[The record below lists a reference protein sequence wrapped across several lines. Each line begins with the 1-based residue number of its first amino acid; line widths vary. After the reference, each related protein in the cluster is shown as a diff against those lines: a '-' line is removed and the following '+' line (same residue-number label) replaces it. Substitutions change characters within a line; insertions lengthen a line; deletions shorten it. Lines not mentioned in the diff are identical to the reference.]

1 MTIDLLDLQ
10 AYADGPPHE
19 QLRWLRE
26 HDPVHWHAEPN
37 GPGFWAVTRYDDVVT
52 VSRDA
57 HTFSSWAG
65 GTMLDDSPPEFLAG
79 IRLMMLNMDPPQHT
93 KLRALVNKGFTPR
106 MVAGL
111 EGRVRDLARRI
122 VDAVAPRGACDF
134 VADVAGELPS
144 YVIAE
149 LVGIPLDDG
158 RKLYAL
164 TERMH
169 TTDPTPEGLAHA
181 QVAVGE
187 MMTYATDL
195 RAAKAARPGADL
207 ASALV
212 AAEVDGERLS
222 ELEFNLF
229 FMLLINAGGDTTR
242 NLVAGGM
249 LTLLRHPDQLALLRA
264 DPALLPTAIEELLRW
279 QSPVQHFRR
288 TATRDTTLGGRAIAA
303 GQKVVIFYG
312 SANRD
317 AGKFDEPDRFD
328 VRRHPNEHVAFGGG
342 GTHFCLG
349 ASLARLE
356 IRAMFE
362 EVLGRLDAVTLDGSV
377 EWLPSIFINGP
388 RRMPVRFRAV

>member
-1 MTIDLLDLQ
+1 
-10 AYADGPPHE
+10 
-19 QLRWLRE
+19 
-26 HDPVHWHAEPN
+26 
-37 GPGFWAVTRYDDVVT
+37 
-52 VSRDA
+52 
-57 HTFSSWAG
+57 
-65 GTMLDDSPPEFLAG
+65 
-79 IRLMMLNMDPPQHT
+79 
-93 KLRALVNKGFTPR
+93 
-106 MVAGL
+106 
-111 EGRVRDLARRI
+111 
-122 VDAVAPRGACDF
+122 
-134 VADVAGELPS
+134 
-144 YVIAE
+144 
-149 LVGIPLDDG
+149 
-158 RKLYAL
+158 
-164 TERMH
+164 
-169 TTDPTPEGLAHA
+169 
-181 QVAVGE
+181 
-187 MMTYATDL
+187 
-195 RAAKAARPGADL
+195 
-207 ASALV
+207 
-212 AAEVDGERLS
+212 VDGERLS

-317 AGKFDEPDRFD
+317 AAKFDEPDRFD